1 MKHLKLAAAVLAS
14 VCAMSA
20 VAAQRNQT
28 LFITHD
34 TGMGQLLA
42 GDVLVSDGE
51 GNAALYRGNAFVRM
65 VHDPEDLLSSR
76 SSASQPL
83 FITNA
88 EGEVVRGDLAT
99 YEADVFLSANA
110 PEHVFHTKEFNDS
123 KVHYGKPGGH
133 GGSPLMTW
141 HNGNVLVT
149 PTTYSI
155 FWGTS
160 SSDITNG
167 MATFFSGFS
176 GSSLAAASSEYT
188 GNNGKVSGK
197 TAVGG
202 VYLDNS
208 SPPSK
213 ALSTSSAVAEVCKV
227 TNNAPNSNAVYFIF
241 TSTGAGHV
249 NYCAWHSW
257 GSCGST
263 PIQVAYMPNLS
274 GVSGCDVGDTVTG
287 HSAALAALAN
297 VTSHEL
303 SEAITDPQGTGWF
316 DSSGQENGDKCAW
329 AFLSEP
335 APEPVSLGGTSW
347 VLQGEWSNAA
357 YTAGTGYL
365 NSAGQPGCKY

>member
-28 LFITHD
+28 LFILHD
-34 TGMGQLLA
+34 SNGSHLRA
-42 GDVLVSDGE
+42 GDALVADGD
-51 GNAALYRGNAFVRM
+51 GQVALYSGNAFVRM

-76 SSASQPL
+76 SSASQAL
-83 FITNA
+83 YITNA
-88 EGEVVRGDLAT
+88 EGEVVRGNLAN
-99 YEADVFLSANA
+99 YEGDVFLSADA
-110 PEHVFHTKEFNDS
+110 PEHVFHSKEFNDS
-123 KVHYGKPGGH
+123 KVHDAKPGGG
-133 GGSPLMTW
+133 GGSPLMTF
-141 HNGNVLVT
+141 HGGNVLVT

-155 FWGTS
+155 FWGAS
-160 SSDITNG
+160 NSDITNG

-176 GSSLAAASSEYT
+176 GSSLAAASKEYT
-188 GNNGKVSGK
+188 GTNGQVSGK
-197 TAVGG
+197 TAIGA
-202 VYLDNS
+202 VYQDGS
-208 SPPSK
+208 TPPSK
-213 ALSTSSAVAEVCKV
+213 ALRTSQAIAEVCKV
-227 TNNAPNSNAVYFIF
+227 TNNAPNPNAVYFIF

-257 GSCGST
+257 GSCGGT

-274 GVSGCDVGDTVTG
+274 GVSGCDVGSAY
-287 HSAALAALAN
+287 HSAALSALAN

-335 APEPVSLGGTSW
+335 APEPVSFGSSHW
-347 VLQGEWSNAA
+347 ILQGEWSNAA
-357 YTAGTGYL
+357 YTAGSGYL
-365 NSAGQPGCKY
+365 NRSGQAGCLY

>member
-1 MKHLKLAAAVLAS
+1 MKQLKLAAAVLAS
-14 VCAMSA
+14 VCATSA
-20 VAAQRNQT
+20 VGAQRNQT
-28 LFITHD
+28 VYILHD
-34 TGMGQLLA
+34 TNGSHLRA
-42 GDVLVSDGE
+42 GDVLVADGA
-51 GNAALYRGNAFVRM
+51 GSAALYRGNAFVHM
-65 VHDPEDLLSSR
+65 VQDPEDLLSSH

-88 EGEVVRGDLAT
+88 EGEVVRGNLANYAGDL
-99 YEADVFLSANA
+99 FLSGNA
-110 PEHVFHTKEFNDS
+110 PEHVFRSKEFNDS
-123 KVHYGKPGGH
+123 KVHDAGHGG
-133 GGSPLMTW
+133 GGSPLMTF
-141 HNGNVLVT
+141 HGGNVLVT

-155 FWGTS
+155 FWGS
-160 SSDITNG
+160 YGSDIQSG

-176 GSSLAAASSEYT
+176 GSSIANASKEYT
-188 GNNGKVSGK
+188 GTNGQVSGK
-197 TAVGG
+197 TANGT
-202 VYLDNS
+202 VYQDNS
-208 SPPSK
+208 APPSR
-213 ALSTSSAVAEVCKV
+213 ALSTASAVAEVCKV
-227 TNNAPNSNAVYFIF
+227 TNNLPDPNAVYFIF

-249 NYCAWHSW
+249 SYCAWHSW

-274 GVSGCDVGDTVTG
+274 GVSGCDIGSANYEG

-316 DSSGQENGDKCAW
+316 DSSGGENGDKCAW

-335 APEPVSLGGTSW
+335 APEPVSLGSSKW

-365 NSAGQPGCKY
+365 NRSGQPGCLY